1 MTRRDD
7 EVKKMPLRLRLHDFL
22 DYWAHRQPQAEFA
35 VQGERRLT
43 YRQAQRETNRLANA
57 FCAAGLAPGDRVA
70 VLARNCLEYPLL
82 YFAAS
87 RVGVVPVPLNYRAA
101 PPEWRF
107 VVNDSGAKLLLAGE
121 PYLAQIDALRPD
133 LAPVQH
139 FLSLG
144 AVGAGTAP
152 AGWEALHHWAGPH
165 SGATPRRDVDPQSDL
180 YQLYTSGTTGE
191 PKGALLT
198 QQAVVANLLQI
209 GHTAHRAPRP
219 GERTLVLGP
228 MQHAGVVWTA
238 LAPLSWG
245 ASLYIQ
251 DEFEPEEVV
260 RALSEERIG
269 YAALVP
275 AVLRACLAAVP
286 DAGRRPYPALRL
298 IHTGSAAVSE
308 DTLVGA
314 RDTFGCHVV
323 QGYGLTEG
331 TAGLTAMEPA
341 DYEGQPPG
349 PPGLPGPSG
358 SPVGTRML
366 AVGRPLLGTE
376 LRVVDEQDRPLSPG
390 EAGEI
395 VARGPQLMR
404 GYWNRP
410 RESAETLR
418 GGWLHTGDVGVL
430 DGEGFLTIRDR
441 LKDVIV
447 TGGSKVYPRMVEQVL
462 REHPAV
468 ADVAVIGVPD
478 PRWGESVKAVVVL
491 HPGATAGGPELLDA
505 CRGRLGGFQRPRS
518 VDFVADLPRTTTGKV
533 RKAVLRAPYWAGQ
546 ARRVGAS

>member
-1 MTRRDD
+1 
-7 EVKKMPLRLRLHDFL
+7 MPARLRLHDFL
-22 DYWAHRQPQAEFA
+22 DYWAGRQPQAEFA

-57 FCAAGLAPGDRVA
+57 FGAAGLGPGDRLA
-70 VLARNCLEYPLL
+70 ILARNCIEYPLL
-82 YFAAS
+82 YLAAS
-87 RVGVVPVPLNYRAA
+87 RAGVVPVPLNYRAA

-107 VVNDSGAKLLLAGE
+107 VVNDAGARMIIAGG
-121 PYLAQIDALRPD
+121 PYLEQIDALRQELEPVRHY
-133 LAPVQH
+133 LA
-139 FLSLG
+139 LG
-144 AVGAGTAP
+144 PSPAP
-152 AGWEALHHWAGPH
+152 SGWEALQRWAGPH
-165 SGATPRRDVDPQSDL
+165 SGAAPRHDVDPQCDL
-180 YQLYTSGTTGE
+180 YQVYTSGTTGE

-219 GERTLVLGP
+219 GERSLVLGP
-228 MQHAGVVWTA
+228 MLHAGVVWTA

-251 DEFEPEEVV
+251 DEFDPEEVV

-275 AVLRACLAAVP
+275 AVLQACLAAVP
-286 DAGRRPYPALRL
+286 DARWRPYPSLRL

-308 DTLVGA
+308 ETLIGA
-314 RDTFGCHVV
+314 REAFGCDVV

-341 DYEGQPPG
+341 DYESELTGG
-349 PPGLPGPSG
+349 GDGE
-358 SPVGTRML
+358 RAR

-376 LRVVDEQDRPLSPG
+376 LRIVDEHDRPLPPG
-390 EAGEI
+390 AAGEI

-410 RESAETLR
+410 QATAEALR

-478 PRWGESVKAVVVL
+478 ARWGESVKAVVVL
-491 HPGATAGGPELLDA
+491 RPGATAGGPDLLDA
-505 CRGRLGGFQRPRS
+505 CRGKLGGFQRPRS
-518 VDFVADLPRTTTGKV
+518 VDFVTSLPRTATGKV
-533 RKAVLRAPYWAGQ
+533 RKAVLRAPYWAGR
-546 ARRVGAS
+546 ARRVGES

>member
-1 MTRRDD
+1 
-7 EVKKMPLRLRLHDFL
+7 MPARLRLHDFL
-22 DYWAHRQPQAEFA
+22 DYWAGRQPQAEFA

-57 FCAAGLAPGDRVA
+57 FGAAGLGPGDRLA
-70 VLARNCLEYPLL
+70 VLARNCIEYPLL
-82 YFAAS
+82 YLAAS
-87 RVGVVPVPLNYRAA
+87 RAGVVPVPLNYRAA
-101 PPEWRF
+101 APEWRF
-107 VVNDSGAKLLLAGE
+107 IVNDAGARMIIAGG
-121 PYLAQIDALRPD
+121 PYLEQIDALRQELEPVRHY
-133 LAPVQH
+133 LA
-139 FLSLG
+139 LG
-144 AVGAGTAP
+144 PSPAP
-152 AGWEALHHWAGPH
+152 SGWEALQRWAGPH
-165 SGATPRRDVDPQSDL
+165 SGAAPRHDVDPQSDL
-180 YQLYTSGTTGE
+180 YQVYTSGTTGE

-219 GERTLVLGP
+219 GERSLVLGP
-228 MQHAGVVWTA
+228 MLHAGVVWTA

-275 AVLRACLAAVP
+275 AVLQACLAAVP
-286 DAGRRPYPALRL
+286 DARWRPYPSLRL

-308 DTLVGA
+308 ETLIGA
-314 RDTFGCHVV
+314 REAFGCDVV

-341 DYEGQPPG
+341 DYESE
-349 PPGLPGPSG
+349 LPWGG
-358 SPVGTRML
+358 DGERAR

-376 LRVVDEQDRPLSPG
+376 LRIVDEHDRPLPPG
-390 EAGEI
+390 AAGEI

-410 RESAETLR
+410 QATAEALR

-447 TGGSKVYPRMVEQVL
+447 SGGSKVYPRMVEQVL

-478 PRWGESVKAVVVL
+478 ARWGESVKAVVVL
-491 HPGATAGGPELLDA
+491 RPGATVGGPDLLDA
-505 CRGRLGGFQRPRS
+505 CRGKLGGFQRPRS
-518 VDFVADLPRTTTGKV
+518 VDFVASLPRTATGKV
-533 RKAVLRAPYWAGQ
+533 RKAVLRAPYWAGR
-546 ARRVGAS
+546 ARRVGES